1 MRVFISHSSEN
12 SAEAE
17 KICGYIEK
25 EGHKCFL
32 APRDIRSG
40 HEYAEEIINGID
52 GSDVMLLLLSEKAN
66 SSPHVLREIE
76 RAVSKKIAIM
86 VYKLEDVKLS
96 KSMEYFLMT
105 HQWLNT
111 KSGEYYSTITACI
124 NEFAN
129 RRDSEDVKSEEI
141 LPTEPAQKYNI
152 DEKSKRE
159 PAVIVTVVVIAVA
172 VVLCIVGAVIGFGL
186 LNGDDAQSSLPEASE
201 PTSSSNVEST
211 EAPPA
216 TQQSTTTI
224 HTEPATTSATTQT
237 TTEATTTSATTATS
251 ATTSTTA
258 TSATTQNTTSAT
270 QTTTTEKTVVSEPVS
285 AERFALGDTIVLGEY
300 NDEPI
305 EWRIIKFSD
314 DGNSAVVIADRILTM
329 KCFDAAEGGKYNYL
343 DGNYYWS
350 EDTSALSDEQMRLI
364 RGDNRW
370 ELSNIRT
377 WLNSDREYVTY
388 KDQPPSLGAMSELK
402 NAYDTEKGFLSD
414 FSKKE
419 LAAILT
425 TNVETNGTVT
435 NDRVFLL
442 SDDELEWL
450 VEADVSKYGR
460 PTDAA
465 VEQDMSAW
473 YQLYVNEYSVNT
485 HYWWLR
491 STDADT
497 VCEAHTVTNS
507 LYGGKISSESVGL
520 EGFGIR
526 PAMTIDLSSG
536 IIAAE

>member
-12 SAEAE
+12 SEEAE
-17 KICGYIEK
+17 KICGHIEK
-25 EGHKCFL
+25 DGHKCFL

-52 GSDVMLLLLSEKAN
+52 SSEVMLLLLSEKAN

-76 RAVSKKIAIM
+76 RAVSKKIPIM

-111 KSGEYYSTITACI
+111 KPGEDYSTITACI
-124 NEFAN
+124 NEFAD
-129 RRDSEDVKSEEI
+129 RRNDDNAQSEEI
-141 LPTEPAQKYNI
+141 LPTEPVQKYST

-159 PAVIVTVVVIAVA
+159 PAVVITVVVIAVA
-172 VVLCIVGAVIGFGL
+172 LVLCIAGLIIGFGL
-186 LNGDDAQSSLPEASE
+186 FGGNNAESSTPDISE
-201 PTSSSNVEST
+201 PISSSAVESL

-216 TQQSTTTI
+216 TQQSTSTTTQ
-224 HTEPATTSATTQT
+224 TEPATTSSTTQSATAATTTSATTTGTTAATTSATTQS
-237 TTEATTTSATTATS
+237 TS
-251 ATTSTTA
+251 
-258 TSATTQNTTSAT
+258 SAT
-270 QTTTTEKTVVSEPVS
+270 QTTTSEKPTVTEPAP
-285 AERFALGDTIVLGEY
+285 AEHFALGDTIVLGEY

-305 EWRIIKFSD
+305 EWRIIRFSD

-350 EDTSALSDEQMRLI
+350 EDTSALTDEQMRLI

-388 KDQPPSLGAMSELK
+388 SDQPPTLGAMSELK

-414 FSKKE
+414 FSKEE

-442 SDDELEWL
+442 SEEELEWL

-465 VEQDMSAW
+465 VKQDMSAW

-497 VCEAHTVTNS
+497 VCEAHTVTGS

-526 PAMTIDLSSG
+526 PAMTIDLRSDL
-536 IIAAE
+536 IVAE

>member
-86 VYKLEDVKLS
+86 VYKLEEVKLS

-111 KSGEYYSTITACI
+111 KSGEDYSTITACI

-141 LPTEPAQKYNI
+141 LPTEPAQKYNV

-172 VVLCIVGAVIGFGL
+172 VVLCIVGAVIGFSL
-186 LNGDDAQSSLPEASE
+186 LNGDDTQSSLPEASE

-216 TQQSTTTI
+216 TQQSSTTI
-224 HTEPATTSATTQT
+224 QTEPATTSATTQT
-237 TTEATTTSATTATS
+237 TTEATTTSATT
-251 ATTSTTA
+251 TTSTTTSNTT
-258 TSATTQNTTSAT
+258 TSATTQATTSAT
-270 QTTTTEKTVVSEPVS
+270 QTTTSEKPVVSEPAP

-305 EWRIIKFSD
+305 EWRFIKFSD

-350 EDTSALSDEQMRLI
+350 EDTSALTDEQMRLI

-414 FSKKE
+414 FSKEE

-442 SDDELEWL
+442 SEDELEWL

-491 STDADT
+491 STEADT
-497 VCEAHTVTNS
+497 VCEAHTVTSS

-526 PAMTIDLSSG
+526 PVMTIDLSSDM
-536 IIAAE
+536 IAAE